1 MRGIPR
7 HSVCGQLGWG
17 LLVWGSSRAWHTA
30 AVATE
35 AGPLLVGALAPRRH
49 VVQVG
54 PHLVRFDAV
63 RAQLLADEIR
73 LRCRMHRA
81 GMHTVAG

>member
-1 MRGIPR
+1 MWGADQT
-7 HSVCGQLGWG
+7 CLGPC

-35 AGPLLVGALAPRRH
+35 AGPLLVRALAPRRH

-54 PHLVRFDAV
+54 PHLVGLDAV
-63 RAQLLADEIR
+63 GAQLLADEIR
-73 LRCRMHRA
+73 LGYIWLQAMD
-81 GMHTVAG
+81 T